1 MIIKKQCYEKLLIHL
16 YTHCMYYQ
24 LTSLFCGLPNKPGF
38 LIDILVW
45 LCWGSGYPPRQWPG
59 CWWSWWS
66 TTVSIHSSPM
76 ILTGKQQ
83 RSGSKPQYFVWSRP
97 GPEPQYFVW
106 SRSRS
111 EPQHFVW
118 SRSGFEPQHFVW
130 SRSNFSL
137 RKWKNLTTIWYLF

>member
-1 MIIKKQCYEKLLIHL
+1 MDFFIGLMINDNKKQCYNKITDPFI
-16 YTHCMYYQ
+16 YTLYYQ
-24 LTSLFCGLPNKPGF
+24 LTSLFCGLPNKPRY
-38 LIDILVW
+38 LMDILVW

-83 RSGSKPQYFVWSRP
+83 RSGS
-97 GPEPQYFVW
+97 EPQY
-106 SRSRS
+106 
-111 EPQHFVW
+111 FVW

-137 RKWKNLTTIWYLF
+137 RKWKKPYNYLIFSLKRVLKPSGFKFLLE